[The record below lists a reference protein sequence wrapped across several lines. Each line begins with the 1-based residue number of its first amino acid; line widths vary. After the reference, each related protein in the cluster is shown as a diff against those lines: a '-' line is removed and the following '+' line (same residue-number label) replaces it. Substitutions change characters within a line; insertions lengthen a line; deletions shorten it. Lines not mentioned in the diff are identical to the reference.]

1 MDGTSMPAPVPV
13 DGGWRAPAE
22 AADTTTAPAL
32 PESERLARAAVET
45 VRTPAAGHALVPL
58 VRLAWARSGDK
69 GDNSNIGLIAR
80 RPEYLPILLEQVTA
94 AAVRDWF
101 AHMVKGEVK
110 RYRVPGIHGCNFLLF
125 SALDGGGTPGY
136 CFAPGAPGE
145 YILELGAAGTFSLLL
160 RGDVR
165 KQSLVDRIVLR
176 VEDTPG
182 DPAE

>member
-1 MDGTSMPAPVPV
+1 M
-13 DGGWRAPAE
+13 
-22 AADTTTAPAL
+22 
-32 PESERLARAAVET
+32 
-45 VRTPAAGHALVPL
+45 RTPAAGHALVPL

-125 SALDGGGTPGY
+125 SALDGGGTASMRLDPLGKGMGQQLLDMPIEVP
-136 CFAPGAPGE
+136 AALAAA
-145 YILELGAAGTFSLLL
+145 LEDEASKRQRAT
-160 RGDVR
+160 
-165 KQSLVDRIVLR
+165 QW
-176 VEDTPG
+176 P
-182 DPAE
+182 